1 MADARLADVL
11 EISGVRSA
19 HCLGLI
25 ALAGEDD
32 ANQAIAIGARVL
44 NPSLPIVARAKSPVA
59 KINLESFGGVTVI
72 NPFDTFADN
81 LAVSLRKPEVLQV
94 EDWLT
99 ATPGSPCPGIV
110 RPPRGRWLLVG
121 YGRFGHSL
129 STVLDREGIEWKAF
143 DPGITDGSDRRLQRG
158 DYTESMLRDGGI
170 EDSDA
175 LVAGADV
182 DAVNLGAAT
191 LGRRVKPDLY
201 IVIRQNT
208 RRTAR

>member
-81 LAVSLRKPEVLQV
+81 LAVSLRKPESAAGRGLA
-94 EDWLT
+94 DRHARL
-99 ATPGSPCPGIV
+99 ALPRIV

-121 YGRFGHSL
+121 YGRFGHSI

-143 DPGITDGSDRRLQRG
+143 DPGITDGSDRRC
-158 DYTESMLRDGGI
+158 S
-170 EDSDA
+170 
-175 LVAGADV
+175 
-182 DAVNLGAAT
+182 AAT
-191 LGRRVKPDLY
+191 
-201 IVIRQNT
+201 T
-208 RRTAR
+208 RRACCATAALRTATRSSPARTSTR